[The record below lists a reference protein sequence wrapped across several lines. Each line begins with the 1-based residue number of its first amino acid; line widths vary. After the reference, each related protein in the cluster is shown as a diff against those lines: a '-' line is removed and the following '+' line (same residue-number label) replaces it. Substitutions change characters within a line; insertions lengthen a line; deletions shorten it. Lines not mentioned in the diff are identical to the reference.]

1 MYFRIMQIYDQHLK
15 KCVATNL
22 IIKYTLIKVESDST
36 SQVTNLV
43 SNNQTETSIYLTW
56 QNPTSYDSLILNYY
70 ILESNS
76 TFQANLTKPNS
87 DFTINNLL
95 PGSSLT
101 ISITKVKNGL
111 EINTSDS
118 LTVFTRKYLY
128 LDC

>member
-1 MYFRIMQIYDQHLK
+1 
-15 KCVATNL
+15 
-22 IIKYTLIKVESDST
+22 
-36 SQVTNLV
+36 V

-76 TFQANLTKPNS
+76 KFQANLTKPNS

-101 ISITKVKNGL
+101 ISITTVKNGL
-111 EINTSDS
+111 EINTSNS
-118 LTVFTRKYLY
+118 ITVNASNKFTILIFI
-128 LDC
+128 LFIF